1 MALEDRVAQLESDM
15 SQLKIGTLE
24 TPTMSSLEET
34 IRSTER
40 WAATLGCIS
49 IFATAFTIGVAVGDH
64 VEPRNASHDTPASV
78 CGLATQ
84 PGHDTVEDHR

>member
-1 MALEDRVAQLESDM
+1 MTLEDRVAKLESDM
-15 SQLKIGTLE
+15 FQLKIGTWE
-24 TPTMSSLEET
+24 TPTKSSLEET

-49 IFATAFTIGVAVGDH
+49 IFAAAFTIGVAIGDH
-64 VEPRNASHDTPASV
+64 VEPRNASHDPPARV

-84 PGHDTVEDHR
+84 PGHDTLQDPR